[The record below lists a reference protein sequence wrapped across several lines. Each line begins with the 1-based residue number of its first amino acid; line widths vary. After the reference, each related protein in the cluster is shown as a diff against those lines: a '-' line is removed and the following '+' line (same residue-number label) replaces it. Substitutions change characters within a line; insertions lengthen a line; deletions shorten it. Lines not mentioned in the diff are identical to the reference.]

1 LNTRSS
7 WAVATAVWR
16 ALFLREALT
25 RLFASRAA
33 WAWLVL
39 EPVFH
44 IAYLVVI
51 FTVIRVRS
59 VGGFDT
65 TVWIVVGLLAYFVFE
80 RVSTQTANAITGNRS
95 LFAYRQVLPIDTML
109 VRAVL
114 ELVVLAVV
122 AVVVFG
128 AAALLGHNVLPNDPL
143 EALVAIA
150 ALWLLA
156 VGWGLIRAV
165 LQDLVPETEIV
176 LNFVMKPMYIIS
188 GVIVPLAS
196 IPLPYRDWLMYNPV
210 AQGIEAAREAFAV
223 NYHAA
228 SGLSVPYLLT
238 CTVVLLFVGMLLM
251 RQFSARL
258 VTA

>member
-1 LNTRSS
+1 
-7 WAVATAVWR
+7 
-16 ALFLREALT
+16 LFLREALT
-25 RLFASRAA
+25 RLFASRGA

-51 FTVIRVRS
+51 FAVIRVRS

-80 RVSTQTANAITGNRS
+80 RVSTQTTNAISGNRS
-95 LFAYRQVLPIDTML
+95 LFAYRQVLPIDAML
-109 VRAVL
+109 TRAVL

-122 AVVVFG
+122 AMVVFG
-128 AAALLGHNVLPNDPL
+128 AAALLGHNVLPSDPL
-143 EALVAIA
+143 EALTAIA

-156 VGWGLIRAV
+156 IGWGQMRAV
-165 LQDLVPETEIV
+165 FQDLVPEIEIV
-176 LNFVMKPMYIIS
+176 LNFVMKPMYLIS

-210 AQGIEAAREAFAV
+210 AQGIEATREAFAA

-228 SGLSVPYLLT
+228 SGLSVPYLVS
-238 CTVVLLFVGMLLM
+238 CTLVLLFVGMVLM

>member
-1 LNTRSS
+1 
-7 WAVATAVWR
+7 
-16 ALFLREALT
+16 
-25 RLFASRAA
+25 
-33 WAWLVL
+33 
-39 EPVFH
+39 
-44 IAYLVVI
+44 
-51 FTVIRVRS
+51 VRS

-80 RVSTQTANAITGNRS
+80 RVSTQTTNAISGNRS
-95 LFAYRQVLPIDTML
+95 LFAYRQVLPIDAML
-109 VRAVL
+109 TRAVL

-122 AVVVFG
+122 AMVVFG
-128 AAALLGHNVLPNDPL
+128 AAALLGHNVLPSDPL
-143 EALVAIA
+143 EALTAIA

-156 VGWGLIRAV
+156 IGWGQMRAV
-165 LQDLVPETEIV
+165 FQDLVPEIEIV
-176 LNFVMKPMYIIS
+176 LNFVMKPMYLIS

-210 AQGIEAAREAFAV
+210 AQGIEATREAFAA

-228 SGLSVPYLLT
+228 SGLSVPYLVS
-238 CTVVLLFVGMLLM
+238 CTLVLLFVGMVLM